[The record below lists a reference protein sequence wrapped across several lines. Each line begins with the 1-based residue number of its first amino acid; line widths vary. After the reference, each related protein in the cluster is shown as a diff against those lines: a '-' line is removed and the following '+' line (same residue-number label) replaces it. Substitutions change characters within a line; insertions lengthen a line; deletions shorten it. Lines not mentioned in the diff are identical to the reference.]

1 MTTRRA
7 WEAVE
12 DEFLRRYYRSD
23 EIGIDTIECD
33 LERSRSSIYQRA
45 KYLGLVQAR
54 KCASDAQIIGAI
66 QLRHPEGWSDNEIAA
81 ELGARLGCAVNR
93 HRVGRIRQ
101 ELGLPTNR
109 NSEHSRKRVAAK
121 TREQL
126 LAAGEPS
133 LGQLRVSRFNAW
145 KQSLGWPTSL
155 TVRAV
160 QALELFYQHGVMT
173 RLQLCSL
180 MGIDE
185 ETARRVRT
193 EPKSNAKGG
202 TVLAELKRAS
212 LVTRL
217 PKQVRRGRDRR
228 GGWKTVD
235 LYLLK
240 SGVEPNHEQRQSR
253 ASTE

>member
-1 MTTRRA
+1 MSVRRP
-7 WEAVE
+7 WEDVE

-23 EIGIDTIECD
+23 EIDIGTIECD

-45 KYLGLVQAR
+45 KRLGLVQTR
-54 KCASDAQIIGAI
+54 KCASDTEILDAI
-66 QLRHPEGWSDNEIAA
+66 EQRHPDGWSDSEIAS
-81 ELGARLGCAVNR
+81 ELGRRLGCRVNR

-101 ELGLPTNR
+101 RLGLPTNR
-109 NSEHSRKRVAAK
+109 DSEHYRKRVAAK
-121 TREQL
+121 TRDQL
-126 LAAGEPS
+126 TAAGLPS
-133 LGQLRVSRFNAW
+133 LGQLRVERFNEW
-145 KQSLGWPTSL
+145 KRSLGWPTSL

-160 QALELFYQHGVMT
+160 QALELFYQHGPMT

-185 ETARRVRT
+185 ETARQART

-202 TVLAELKRAS
+202 TVLAELQRAS
-212 LVTRL
+212 FLTRL

-228 GGWKTVD
+228 GGVKTVD

-240 SGVEPNHEQRQSR
+240 PGVEPNHEQRQSR
-253 ASTE
+253 VTSE